1 MFEMRSRV
9 GVQSGEPYGTECENA
24 LLYGQA
30 RLLIPHT
37 QQLTK
42 SSSAS
47 SKRSFI
53 FVTFFFYFGQGQGTE
68 QSWSIAWTKAAFTR
82 ERERARCRITA
93 GNTKGDVL
101 LLQWLERAHE
111 RTRVDMTGWIA
122 LLFFL
127 LLLTCYDGSE
137 SARVKIEID
146 MQRKMYHCN

>member
-53 FVTFFFYFGQGQGTE
+53 FVTFFFYFGQGQGAE

-82 ERERARCRITA
+82 E
-93 GNTKGDVL
+93 
-101 LLQWLERAHE
+101 
-111 RTRVDMTGWIA
+111 
-122 LLFFL
+122 
-127 LLLTCYDGSE
+127 SE
-137 SARVKIEID
+137 
-146 MQRKMYHCN
+146 M